1 MTMKLIF
8 SLKIYGLVIL
18 NKVEF
23 VEQKLLD
30 LLSDALDV
38 PLEALNIDSSSRT
51 IENWDS
57 LKHMS
62 VIFAVEDKFN
72 ITIPDEKL
80 SETTSVKSLLKII
93 QQC

>member
-1 MTMKLIF
+1 M
-8 SLKIYGLVIL
+8 

-23 VEQKLLD
+23 VEQKLLG
-30 LLSDALDV
+30 LLSDTLGV
-38 PLEALNIDSSSRT
+38 PIEALSIDSSSQT

-80 SETTSVKSLLKII
+80 SETTSVRSLLEII
-93 QQC
+93 QQG